1 MGDREPLAYRLVYST
16 PKIRGFYAPL
26 VELVRERGAERVL
39 DIGAGYG
46 IAVELIS
53 PHVGEAFLLEIE
65 GAMAEKAWRR
75 LSSPKVHVVVGDA
88 SNLPFRDSY
97 FDLVYFF
104 DSLHHIPRRVEALRE
119 GARVLREGG
128 LLAIFDFDGSKM
140 TTKLLKVMERLFGI
154 SSDFYS
160 LDEVRG
166 LVEDLGMEV
175 EEARMGSMGSYL
187 LVARKLGS

>member
-1 MGDREPLAYRLVYST
+1 M
-16 PKIRGFYAPL
+16 
-26 VELVRERGAERVL
+26 
-39 DIGAGYG
+39 
-46 IAVELIS
+46 
-53 PHVGEAFLLEIE
+53 
-65 GAMAEKAWRR
+65 
-75 LSSPKVHVVVGDA
+75 VVGDA

-160 LDEVRG
+160 LGEVRG

-175 EEARMGSMGSYL
+175 EEAKMGSMGSYL
-187 LVARKLGS
+187 LVARKLGT

>member
-16 PKIRGFYAPL
+16 SKVRGFYAPL
-26 VELVRERGAERVL
+26 VELVRERGARRVL

-53 PHVGEAFLLEIE
+53 PYVGEAFLLEIE

-75 LSSPKVHVVVGDA
+75 LGSPKVHVIVGDA
-88 SNLPFRDSY
+88 SDLPFRDSY

-104 DSLHHIPRRVEALRE
+104 DSLHHIPKRVEALRE
-119 GARVLREGG
+119 GVRVLKKGG

-140 TTKLLKVMERLFGI
+140 MTKLLKVMERLFGI

-160 LDEVRG
+160 LAEVKG

-175 EEARMGSMGSYL
+175 EEARTGSMGSYL
-187 LVARKLGS
+187 LVARK